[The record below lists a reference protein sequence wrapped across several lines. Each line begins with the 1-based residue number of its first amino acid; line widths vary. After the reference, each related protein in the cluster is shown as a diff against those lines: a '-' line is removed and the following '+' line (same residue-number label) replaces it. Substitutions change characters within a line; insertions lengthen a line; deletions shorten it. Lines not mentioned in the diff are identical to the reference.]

1 MTFGEE
7 VAVDFFEDIIKGRR
21 SKEIEKGEYIYNRG
35 LIKEDPNLLILEK
48 YLSEK
53 GYKLIRISAP
63 DEKEMFRFKLE
74 KVRNN
79 LAKNNKIAK
88 ICNENNKT
96 HKIL

>member
-1 MTFGEE
+1 MMFGEE
-7 VAVDFFEDIIKGRR
+7 VAVDFFEENIKCKR
-21 SKEIEKGEYIYNRG
+21 SKEIEKSEYIYFGG

-63 DEKEMFRFKLE
+63 EEKEMFRFKLE

-79 LAKNNKIAK
+79 LVKK
-88 ICNENNKT
+88 
-96 HKIL
+96 

>member
-1 MTFGEE
+1 MIFGEE
-7 VAVDFFEDIIKGRR
+7 VAVDFFEENIKGKR
-21 SKEIEKGEYIYNRG
+21 SKEIEKSEYIYFGG

-63 DEKEMFRFKLE
+63 EEKEMFRFKLE

-79 LAKNNKIAK
+79 LAKK
-88 ICNENNKT
+88 
-96 HKIL
+96 